1 LFTIDNHDFLKQ
13 QLDLLL
19 QKQTDPT
26 LEWQDITDF
35 RAEYLGKG
43 EHRDSVRKGF
53 LLLKDYISAGWV
65 KDPTETLSDN
75 TELDED
81 YIKLKKERQKLSDSR
96 VEYNRVIRQ
105 EARKESF
112 VDLVKETICRNLEP
126 IKFSYNQKVINSY
139 NSKDLLISL
148 SDLHTGIVID
158 SFTNQFNETILSQ
171 RIGNYVDKIIDIQK
185 THRVENAYIVIGELV
200 SGIIHDNLR
209 LQNNMDLMEQFK
221 YACEIISA
229 MLTVLS
235 DYFVNI
241 YVYTT
246 PGNHSRIVPQKEK
259 SLAKE
264 NIDLLAPFYLKARLQ
279 NYNNIVIC
287 DNDID
292 PMIAIFDIRGNKVVS
307 VHGDKDSPDTV
318 VQNMTL
324 FLRQQIDIVLL
335 GHRHT
340 NGFKT
345 INDTK
350 ILQAG
355 CCSADDS
362 YANDLRK
369 RNRPEQIVAV
379 IDENGIDCLYDV
391 QID

>member
-1 LFTIDNHDFLKQ
+1 VSAIDNHKFLRQ
-13 QLDLLL
+13 EYELLM
-19 QKQTDPT
+19 QKQTDPSI
-26 LEWQDITDF
+26 EWQDITDF
-35 RAEYLGKG
+35 RAEYFGKM

-53 LLLKDYISAGWV
+53 LLLKDFMEAGWV
-65 KDPTETLSDN
+65 KDPAESTGVVDSKFVEM
-75 TELDED
+75 
-81 YIKLKKERQKLSDSR
+81 KKEKQKLSDSR
-96 VEYNRVIRQ
+96 VEYYRIIRQ

-112 VDLVKETICRNLEP
+112 LDLVKDTICQNLEP
-126 IKFSYNQKVINSY
+126 IKLKSSEDMIAEYSP
-139 NSKDLLISL
+139 KDLLISV

-158 SFTNQFNETILSQ
+158 TFTNRFNETILSQ
-171 RIGNYVDKIIDIQK
+171 RLSKYVDKIISIQE
-185 THRVENAYIVIGELV
+185 THNAENAYIVVGELV

-209 LQNNMDLMEQFK
+209 LQNNLDLMEQFK
-221 YACEIISA
+221 YACELIAA
-229 MLTVLS
+229 MLVVLS
-235 DYFVNI
+235 EYFANI

-246 PGNHSRIVPQKEK
+246 PGNHSRIFPQKEK

-264 NIDLLAPFYLKARLQ
+264 NIDLLAPFYLRARLQ
-279 NYNNIVIC
+279 NIENVHIC

-292 PMIAIFDIRGNKVVS
+292 PMISVFDIRGNKVVS
-307 VHGDKDSPDTV
+307 VHGDKDNPENV

-324 FLRQQIDIVLL
+324 FLRDKIDIVLL

-345 INDTK
+345 VNDTK

-355 CCSADDS
+355 CCSGDDS
-362 YANDLRK
+362 YANDMRK

-379 IDENGIDCLYDV
+379 IDDNGIDCLYDV

>member
-1 LFTIDNHDFLKQ
+1 MSKIDNHEFLRQ
-13 QLDLLL
+13 EYELLM
-19 QKQTDPT
+19 QKQTDPSI
-26 LEWQDITDF
+26 EWQDITDF
-35 RAEYLGKG
+35 RAEHFGKL

-53 LLLKDYISAGWV
+53 LLLKDFMEAGWV
-65 KDPTETLSDN
+65 KDPAESTGVIDPKFVEM
-75 TELDED
+75 
-81 YIKLKKERQKLSDSR
+81 KKEKQKLSDSR
-96 VEYNRVIRQ
+96 VEYYRIIRQ

-126 IKFSYNQKVINSY
+126 IELNCREKPISCYNE
-139 NSKDLLISL
+139 KDLLISVF
-148 SDLHTGIVID
+148 DLHTGIVID
-158 SFTNQFNETILSQ
+158 SFTNRFNETILSE
-171 RIGNYVDKIIDIQK
+171 RLSRYVEKIIEVQK
-185 THRVENAYIVIGELV
+185 MHRAENAYIVIGELV

-221 YACEIISA
+221 YACELIAA

-235 DYFVNI
+235 EYFERI

-246 PGNHSRIVPQKEK
+246 PGNHSRICPQKEK

-264 NIDLLAPFYLKARLQ
+264 NIDLLAPFYLKARMQ
-279 NYNNIVIC
+279 NFENVVIC
-287 DNDID
+287 DNDLD
-292 PMIAIFDIRGNKVVS
+292 PMIAVFDIRGNTVVS
-307 VHGDKDSPDTV
+307 VHGDKDSPDNV

-324 FLRQQIDIVLL
+324 FLRRQIDIILL

-345 INDTK
+345 VNDTK

-355 CCSADDS
+355 CCSADDN

-369 RNRPEQIVAV
+369 RNRPEQIIAV
-379 IDENGIDCLYDV
+379 IDSNGIDCLYDV
-391 QID
+391 QIG

>member
-1 LFTIDNHDFLKQ
+1 MSAIDNHEFLKQ
-13 QLDLLL
+13 EYELLM
-19 QKQTDPT
+19 QKQTDPSI
-26 LEWQDITDF
+26 EWQDIADF
-35 RAEYLGKG
+35 RAEHFGKL

-53 LLLKDYISAGWV
+53 LLLKDFMEAGWV
-65 KDPTETLSDN
+65 KDPVESTGVIDPKFVEM
-75 TELDED
+75 
-81 YIKLKKERQKLSDSR
+81 KKEKQKLSDSR
-96 VEYNRVIRQ
+96 VEYYRIIRE

-112 VDLVKETICRNLEP
+112 LDLVKDTICQNTEP
-126 IKFSYNQKVINSY
+126 IELKSPGDMIAEYSP
-139 NSKDLLISL
+139 KDLLISV

-158 SFTNQFNETILSQ
+158 TFTNRFNETILSQ
-171 RIGNYVDKIIDIQK
+171 RLGKYVDKIISIQE
-185 THRVENAYIVIGELV
+185 THNAESAYIVVGELV

-209 LQNNMDLMEQFK
+209 LQNNLDLMEQFK
-221 YACEIISA
+221 YACELIAA
-229 MLTVLS
+229 MLVVLS
-235 DYFVNI
+235 EYFANI

-246 PGNHSRIVPQKEK
+246 PGNHSRIFPQKEK

-279 NYNNIVIC
+279 NIENVHIC

-292 PMIAIFDIRGNKVVS
+292 PMIAVFNIRGNKVVS
-307 VHGDKDSPDTV
+307 VHGDKDNPENV

-324 FLRQQIDIVLL
+324 FLRDKIDIVLL

-345 INDTK
+345 VNDTK

-355 CCSADDS
+355 CCSGDDS
-362 YANDLRK
+362 YANDMRK

-379 IDENGIDCLYDV
+379 IDDNGIDCLYDV

>member
-1 LFTIDNHDFLKQ
+1 MSKIDNHEFLRQ
-13 QLDLLL
+13 QYDLLV
-19 QKQTDPT
+19 QKQTDPS
-26 LEWQDITDF
+26 LEWQDIADF
-35 RAEYLGKG
+35 RIEHKKTA
-43 EHRDSVRKGF
+43 EHRDTIRKGSKLFYEF
-53 LLLKDYISAGWV
+53 LEGGWI
-65 KDPTETLSDN
+65 KDPQEKS
-75 TELDED
+75 EGCGYDED
-81 YIKLKKERQKLSDSR
+81 FVKLKKERQKLSDSR

-112 VDLVKETICRNLEP
+112 IDLVKETICQNLKP
-126 IKFSYNQKVINSY
+126 IELSCREKSISYY
-139 NSKDLLISL
+139 HEKDLLISV

-158 SFTNQFNETILSQ
+158 SFTNRFNETILSE
-171 RIGNYVDKIIDIQK
+171 RLSRYVEKIIEVQK
-185 THRVENAYIVIGELV
+185 MHRAENAYIIIGELV

-221 YACEIISA
+221 YACELIAA

-235 DYFVNI
+235 EYFERI

-246 PGNHSRIVPQKEK
+246 PGNHSRICPQKEK

-264 NIDLLAPFYLKARLQ
+264 NIDLLAPFYLKARMQ
-279 NYNNIVIC
+279 NFENVVIC
-287 DNDID
+287 DNDLD
-292 PMIAIFDIRGNKVVS
+292 PMIAVFDIRGNTVVS
-307 VHGDKDSPDTV
+307 VHGDKDSPDNV

-324 FLRQQIDIVLL
+324 FLRRQIDIILL

-345 INDTK
+345 VNDTK

-355 CCSADDS
+355 CCSADDN

-369 RNRPEQIVAV
+369 RNRPEQIIAV
-379 IDENGIDCLYDV
+379 IDDNGIDCLYDV